1 MKYDYLI
8 VGAGLFGAV
17 FAHEATKRGKRCLVV
32 EKRGHIAGNVYTEEV
47 EGIQV
52 HKYFPYEQR
61 RSLAVRPPI
70 CQLQSL
76 HQLTRCQLQ
85 GQALQPSLQYEHLLS
100 NVGSENTH

>member
-52 HKYFPYEQR
+52 HKYGAHIFHTSNEEVWQY
-61 RSLAVRPPI
+61 

>member
-47 EGIQV
+47 ESIRKRLKAFRFTSTAPIFFIRATEKYGI
-52 HKYFPYEQR
+52 
-61 RSLAVRPPI
+61 S
-70 CQLQSL
+70 
-76 HQLTRCQLQ
+76 
-85 GQALQPSLQYEHLLS
+85 
-100 NVGSENTH
+100 